1 MRDLAIAGCA
11 ALGAGSISTILTLV
25 ACYLRAVRND
35 RRQESTS

>member
-11 ALGAGSISTILTLV
+11 ALGTTSIGAIIALV

-35 RRQESTS
+35 KRQETAS